1 MADPVGRVIELAT
14 EHAITAIG
22 VTVMPASA
30 VDDISPKDP
39 LLRVRPM
46 AAGKTLVEAV
56 GGPIVYLLEEPN
68 RKAVFFG
75 FDLFRSDLPLR
86 VEFPVMMSRALR
98 WLHPADLDQSSLS
111 LQTGQPILLPVEHG
125 VTTAAVRTPSGR
137 SVRAQ
142 VTRGVISFTETD
154 EVGVYTVA
162 TSRGETKVAVN
173 LFNPDESE
181 LQPKPLPSF
190 VEGAR
195 PDPTPTPCSSIA
207 KRIAGRS

>member
-1 MADPVGRVIELAT
+1 MT
-14 EHAITAIG
+14 
-22 VTVMPASA
+22 
-30 VDDISPKDP
+30 
-39 LLRVRPM
+39 
-46 AAGKTLVEAV
+46 
-56 GGPIVYLLEEPN
+56 
-68 RKAVFFG
+68 
-75 FDLFRSDLPLR
+75 
-86 VEFPVMMSRALR
+86 
-98 WLHPADLDQSSLS
+98 
-111 LQTGQPILLPVEHG
+111 
-125 VTTAAVRTPSGR
+125 TPSGR

-195 PDPTPTPCSSIA
+195 PDTAPVPIVRELWQFLAALAVFLLALEGFLYWRRQT
-207 KRIAGRS
+207 AGRLGVPYNVAGMVTFVNAANLRIVKEMAFTAAPSE